1 MGIQD
6 GRDYL
11 ILAQDDLDAAIILS
25 RLPHQLH
32 NACFHAQEA
41 AEKAL
46 KAVLLAEGIHF
57 RKVHDIEYLIDRIRE
72 VYPDFPT
79 FGVEAAILNQY
90 SVDARYQKRFRDHVD
105 EDEAQNAIRYAQTIV
120 TACQKLIEP

>member
-11 ILAQDDLDAAIILS
+11 ILAQDDISAAIILS
-25 RLPHQLH
+25 DKPHQYH

-41 AEKAL
+41 AEKSL

-57 RKVHDIEYLIDRIRE
+57 RKVHDIEYLVDQIRG
-72 VYPDFPT
+72 VYPDFPI
-79 FGVEAAILNQY
+79 FGVEALFWIN
-90 SVDARYQKRFRDHVD
+90 
-105 EDEAQNAIRYAQTIV
+105 
-120 TACQKLIEP
+120 TA